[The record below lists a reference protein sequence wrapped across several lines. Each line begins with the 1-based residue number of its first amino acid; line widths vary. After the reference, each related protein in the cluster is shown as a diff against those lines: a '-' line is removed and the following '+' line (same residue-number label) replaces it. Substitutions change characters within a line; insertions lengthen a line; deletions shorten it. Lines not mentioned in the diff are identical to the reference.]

1 MGGILGHE
9 ALQQRH
15 RLVEAPLLDERARQ
29 VEGGRR
35 GQRVRG
41 PGVDEL
47 AERLGR
53 LGVLLLELRP
63 RQAVLRLGC
72 ERRGRI
78 GLQDGLVRG
87 PRVGETAETKEGF
100 ALPEL
105 HLERP
110 ARRWLKGLRAFEGLE
125 RRFVVADGQPGA
137 SEQQHG
143 VGQTRVLGE
152 LLDESL
158 QRTVLF
164 GGFDGANT
172 LVDTWEWDGTAWQ
185 QSAAGPAARDH
196 VNMTYDPARQAL
208 VLYGAGETWQRS
220 ARVWSRTQGQGPTAP
235 TAELTYDAVGASPLL
250 YEITPGGALQ
260 LWGWNGSTW
269 SRRD

>member
-1 MGGILGHE
+1 MATAGPDP
-9 ALQQRH
+9 RSFH
-15 RLVEAPLLDERARQ
+15 RLAYDRRRSRTVLF
-29 VEGGRR
+29 GGSS
-35 GQRVRG
+35 GGSTFPAATWEWNGSQWSQSSAAG
-41 PGVDEL
+41 PS
-47 AERLGR
+47 GR
-53 LGVLLLELRP
+53 FL
-63 RQAVLRLGC
+63 QAM
-72 ERRGRI
+72 
-78 GLQDGLVRG
+78 
-87 PRVGETAETKEGF
+87 AY
-100 ALPEL
+100 
-105 HLERP
+105 
-110 ARRWLKGLRAFEGLE
+110 
-125 RRFVVADGQPGA
+125 
-137 SEQQHG
+137 
-143 VGQTRVLGE
+143 
-152 LLDESL
+152 DESL

-172 LVDTWEWDGTAWQ
+172 LVDTWEWDGIAWQ